1 MTREELI
8 GAVARGWCHDEN
20 SSKTMDSDLAMAI
33 VEEVEKELDKMV
45 LSEDVFFTR
54 IWEAIKHWDVD
65 SGSGYS
71 HTTGD
76 DVRVIMDAMA
86 AEPVILQIEKAVTD

>member
-1 MTREELI
+1 MTREELM
-8 GAVARGWCHDEN
+8 GAVARGWCHGEN
-20 SSKTMDSDLAMAI
+20 SGKTMDFNLAVAI
-33 VEEVEKELDKMV
+33 TDEVLLELDKMV

-65 SGSGYS
+65 SGGGYS
-71 HTTGD
+71 HVTGD

-86 AEPVILQIEKAVTD
+86 AEPVIPEVKEE